1 MRFAGET
8 MFASGQWA
16 GIELDDE
23 SGKNDGS
30 HGGIRYF
37 SCKPKRGKER
47 DRDRGRESNRD
58 RVRESILF
66 LIFGRTFCGS

>member
-1 MRFAGET
+1 MAIVFLTLWKGTLRFAGET

-23 SGKNDGS
+23 VGRNDGS

-37 SCKPKRGKER
+37 SCKPKRGMM
-47 DRDRGRESNRD
+47 D
-58 RVRESILF
+58 I
-66 LIFGRTFCGS
+66 